1 MKKLFTAIQK
11 NNHATV
17 AALLDESPELIRCV
31 HQGNP
36 KKFDGQSP
44 LQVALKTA
52 DTQMVELLL
61 VYRPDVN
68 FMETESCANDW
79 RAPVLHDAI
88 DRTIMATRWNVRR
101 PDGLEVFNTQ
111 AQADEAFAILKKL
124 IELGA
129 DVNAQDSYGNAG
141 MDRACLQARQILPRP
156 NSDDRV
162 LTDELR
168 NDLSRIF
175 ALLKLSGADMDYVAP
190 NAFGRTY
197 AEQYSGESVSVFIT
211 A

>member
-11 NNHATV
+11 SDHMTV
-17 AALLDESPELIRCV
+17 AALLDKSPELIRCV

-61 VYRPDVN
+61 TFCPDVN

-88 DRTIMATRWNVRR
+88 DRAIMATRWNVRR

-111 AQADEAFAILKKL
+111 TQADEAFDILQRL
-124 IELGA
+124 VELGA
-129 DVNAQDSYGNAG
+129 DVNGKDSYGNAC

-175 ALLKLSGADMDYVAP
+175 ALLKQSGADMSYTAP
-190 NAFGRTY
+190 SAFGKTY
-197 AEQYSGESVSVFIT
+197 AEQYADEAVGFFLQ
-211 A
+211 

>member
-1 MKKLFTAIQK
+1 M
-11 NNHATV
+11 V
-17 AALLDESPELIRCV
+17 AALLDKSPELIRCV

-36 KKFDGQSP
+36 KKYDGQSP

-88 DRTIMATRWNVRR
+88 DRAIMSVRWNINR

-111 AQADEAFAILKKL
+111 AQADDAFAILHRL
-124 IELGA
+124 VELGA
-129 DVNAQDSYGNAG
+129 DVNAKDSYGNAC

-156 NSDDRV
+156 NSDDRL

-168 NDLSRIF
+168 HDLSRIF
-175 ALLKLSGADMDYVAP
+175 DLLKQNGADMDYVAP
-190 NAFGRTY
+190 NAFGKTY
-197 AEQYSGESVSVFIT
+197 AEQYVDEAIGFFLQ
-211 A
+211 

>member
-11 NNHATV
+11 NDHAMV
-17 AALLDESPELIRCV
+17 AALLDKSPELIRCV

-68 FMETESCANDW
+68 FMETEPCANDW

-88 DRTIMATRWNVRR
+88 DRAIMATRWNVRR

-111 AQADEAFAILKKL
+111 TQADEAFGILQRL
-124 IELGA
+124 VELGA
-129 DVNAQDSYGNAG
+129 DVNGKDSYGNAC

-156 NSDDRV
+156 NSDDRA

-175 ALLKLSGADMDYVAP
+175 ALLKLSGADMSYTAP
-190 NAFGRTY
+190 SAFGKTY
-197 AEQYSGESVSVFIT
+197 AEQYADEAVGFFLQ
-211 A
+211 

>member
-17 AALLDESPELIRCV
+17 AALLDKSPELIRCV

-61 VYRPDVN
+61 TYRPDVN
-68 FMETESCANDW
+68 FMETEPCANDW

-88 DRTIMATRWNVRR
+88 DRAIMSARWNVSR

-129 DVNAQDSYGNAG
+129 DVNAQDSYGNSG

-175 ALLKLSGADMDYVAP
+175 ALLKLSGADMSYTAP
-190 NAFGRTY
+190 SAFGKTY
-197 AEQYSGESVSVFIT
+197 AEQYADEAIGFFLQ
-211 A
+211 

>member
-11 NNHATV
+11 NDHATV
-17 AALLDESPELIRCV
+17 AALLDKSPELIRCV

-88 DRTIMATRWNVRR
+88 DRAIMATRWNVRR
-101 PDGLEVFNTQ
+101 PDGLEVFNTEKAAKQ
-111 AQADEAFAILKKL
+111 AFSLLRTI
-124 IELGA
+124 IERGA
-129 DVNAQDSYGNAG
+129 DVNAKDSYGNAG

-156 NSDDRV
+156 NSADRV
-162 LTDELR
+162 LTQELR
-168 NDLSRIF
+168 DDLNRVF
-175 ALLKLSGADMDYVAP
+175 DLLKRAGADMSYTAP
-190 NAFGRTY
+190 NAFGKSYR
-197 AEQYSGESVSVFIT
+197 EQYADETVSFFL

>member
-11 NNHATV
+11 NDHATV
-17 AALLDESPELIRCV
+17 AALLDKSPELIRCV

-61 VYRPDVN
+61 TFCPDVN

-88 DRTIMATRWNVRR
+88 DRAIMSVRWNINR

-111 AQADEAFAILKKL
+111 AQADDAFAILHRL
-124 IELGA
+124 VELGA
-129 DVNAQDSYGNAG
+129 DVNAKDSYGNAC

-156 NSDDRV
+156 NSDDRL

-168 NDLSRIF
+168 HDLSRIF
-175 ALLKLSGADMDYVAP
+175 DLLKQNGADMDYVAP
-190 NAFGRTY
+190 NAFGKTY
-197 AEQYSGESVSVFIT
+197 AEQYVDEAIGFFLQ
-211 A
+211 

>member
-11 NNHATV
+11 NDHATV
-17 AALLDESPELIRCV
+17 AALLDKSPELIRCV

-61 VYRPDVN
+61 TFCPDVN
-68 FMETESCANDW
+68 FMEQESCANDW
-79 RAPVLHDAI
+79 RAPLLHDAI
-88 DRTIMATRWNVRR
+88 DRAIMATRWNVWR

-175 ALLKLSGADMDYVAP
+175 ALLKLSGADMSYTAP
-190 NAFGRTY
+190 SAFEKTY
-197 AEQYSGESVSVFIT
+197 AEQYADEAIGFFLQ
-211 A
+211 